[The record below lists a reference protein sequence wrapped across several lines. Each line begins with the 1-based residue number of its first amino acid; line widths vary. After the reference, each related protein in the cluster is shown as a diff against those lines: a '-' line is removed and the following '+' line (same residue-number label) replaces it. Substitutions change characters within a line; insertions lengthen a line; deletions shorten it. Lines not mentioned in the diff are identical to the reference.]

1 MRDAR
6 RGAWALLVA
15 LAVGCGDSTT
25 GPPPV
30 RAIRLAPFDSGYDFS
45 VFVAAPPGDTSRFFV
60 VERGGRIRLR
70 KHGTLQDSAYLNLT
84 SLTGLG
90 HEYGVYSIAFHP
102 QYAANGRVFVYYVD
116 NNGDTRVVEYHAD
129 ASFDHADPA
138 PVRVILAQAQDSNAV
153 LYGGQVGF
161 GPDGKFYIALGDGP
175 AGGDPLSH
183 SQDSMSLI
191 GKILRVDVDAGT
203 PYAIPT
209 DNPYVNRPGWRKEIW
224 QLGVRN
230 PWRWSFD
237 RKTGD
242 FWFGDVGEA
251 DWEEID
257 FLPAPV
263 VGGNNFGWPFLEGT
277 HCYQPFNNCP
287 TAGLVPPVWEYHHGP
302 ECAVMGGVV
311 YRGKA
316 FPQLDGTYFYGD
328 YCGGWVRSLK
338 FSGASLIEPYP
349 SVDSPLVNNVLDNPV
364 SFGEDAAGELY
375 AVMASGRIYRI
386 ETAP

>member
-1 MRDAR
+1 MR
-6 RGAWALLVA
+6 RGVIPLLLG
-15 LAVGCGDSTT
+15 LAAACSDSSTS
-25 GPPPV
+25 PPV
-30 RAIRLAPFDSGYDFS
+30 GSAVRLAPFDSGYDFS
-45 VFVAAPPGDTSRFFV
+45 VFVAAPPGDTARLFV

-70 KHGTLQDSAYLNLT
+70 KHGVLQDSAYLNLT
-84 SLTGLG
+84 ALTGLG

-102 QYAANGRVFVYYVD
+102 QYATNGRAFVYYVD

-138 PVRVILAQAQDSNAV
+138 PVRVILAQAQDSIAV

-161 GPDGKFYIALGDGP
+161 GPDGKFYIALGDGDV
-175 AGGDPLSH
+175 GGDPLSH
-183 SQDSMSLI
+183 AQDSASLL

-203 PYAIPT
+203 PYAIPS
-209 DNPYVNRPGWRKEIW
+209 DNPYVNRAGWRKEIW

-251 DWEEID
+251 EWEEID
-257 FLPAPV
+257 FLPGPV
-263 VGGNNFGWPFLEGT
+263 GGGNNFGWPLQEGT
-277 HCYQPFNNCP
+277 HCYQPFLNCP
-287 TAGLVPPVWEYHHGP
+287 TAGLVQPVWEYTHSP
-302 ECAVMGGVV
+302 ACAVMGGYV

-316 FPQLDGTYFYGD
+316 FPELDGTYFYGD

-338 FSGASLIEPYP
+338 FVGGALTEPYP
-349 SVDSPLVNNVLDNPV
+349 ALATPLINDNPV
-364 SFGEDAAGELY
+364 SFGEDANGEVY
-375 AVMASGRIYRI
+375 AVMASGKLYRI
-386 ETAP
+386 EAAR

>member
-1 MRDAR
+1 MSRVR
-6 RGAWALLVA
+6 LSGIALVL
-15 LAVGCGDSTT
+15 GCAAACNDSATS
-25 GPPPV
+25 PPAASTV
-30 RAIRLAPFDSGYDFS
+30 RLAPLDSGYDFS
-45 VFVAAPPGDTSRFFV
+45 VFLAAPPGDTTRLFV
-60 VERGGRIRLR
+60 VERGGRILLR
-70 KHGTLQDSAYLNLT
+70 KHGVRQDSAYLNLT

-102 QYAANGRVFVYYVD
+102 QYATNGRAFVYYVD
-116 NNGDTRVVEYHAD
+116 NTGNTRVVEYHAD
-129 ASFDHADPA
+129 ASFDHANPT

-183 SQDSMSLI
+183 SQDSTSLI
-191 GKILRVDVDAGT
+191 GKILRVDVDGGT

-209 DNPYVNRPGWRKEIW
+209 DNPYVGRAGWHQEIW

-251 DWEEID
+251 EWEEID

-263 VGGNNFGWPFLEGT
+263 VGGNNFGWPFVEGN
-277 HCYQPFNNCP
+277 HCYQPFIGCD
-287 TAGLVPPVWEYHHGP
+287 TTGLVPPVFEYHHSP
-302 ECAVMGGVV
+302 ACAVMGGYV
-311 YRGKA
+311 YRGRA
-316 FPQLDGTYFYGD
+316 FPELAGTYFYGD
-328 YCGGWVRSLK
+328 FCAGWVRSLRLG
-338 FSGASLIEPYP
+338 GAAPMEPYP
-349 SVDSPLVNNVLDNPV
+349 AVASPLINDNPV

-375 AVMASGRIYRI
+375 VVMASGRIYRI
-386 ETAP
+386 EAAR